1 MKKIFFMSLLSFI
14 PLLNCSVTN
23 QVDDKEFKVV
33 YFDKNIQK
41 NIIINEPERFLE
53 LINNLVLGVDDLYKL
68 IVTNKT
74 IKEVKENNSGMEILL
89 SNEMCIDLNIGK
101 TLKFRK
107 LLIPFVNQSDSTEKA
122 STVVLYCG
130 GKKYFTPPYINS
142 KGSLILEE
150 IRAICIDSMNK
161 K

>member
-33 YFDKNIQK
+33 YFDKKIQQNIK
-41 NIIINEPERFLE
+41 INEPNQFLE

-68 IVTNKT
+68 IVTNET
-74 IKEVKENNSGMEILL
+74 IKEIKDNNSGIEILF
-89 SNEMCIDLNIGK
+89 SNEMSIDLAIGT
-101 TLKFRK
+101 TLKFK
-107 LLIPFVNQSDSTEKA
+107 KILIPFVNKSDSTEKA
-122 STVVLYCG
+122 SEAVLYCG
-130 GKKYFTPPYINS
+130 GKKYFTPPYVNS